1 MDEEMKKHTPVAP
14 FAYDNDYYLY
24 KDKDEAEKSKFVSF
38 MTQRDAQYK
47 TPAQEV
53 YVGTGLVSEGTE
65 LVRESFFLNI
75 DPPVPQIKQIDGY
88 SPEEEESGSSDGGG
102 ESGGDTTP
110 DDDGCEDP
118 GNGCDEP
125 VEP

>member
-1 MDEEMKKHTPVAP
+1 
-14 FAYDNDYYLY
+14 
-24 KDKDEAEKSKFVSF
+24 

-110 DDDGCEDP
+110 DDEI
-118 GNGCDEP
+118 DEEFYISCHVHILP
-125 VEP
+125 WVLRTQSVKF